1 MKSCLPLHPAGC
13 CREIWGSGGA
23 VVQGRVGESSPEL
36 QMEPE
41 WASEPLHG
49 AAVQSQRCLQD
60 CAQIIGCVGSG
71 SAFPTIP
78 HTQHTTN
85 RGLLFLLQMP
95 GKLGPA
101 IKLQQALG
109 KHSAARSV
117 CHGRRQLF
125 LLLGPIQAPFPSAPL
140 QGAFSHLESCWSS
153 WRWGRRSRME
163 GAHGEQSVSQVCQQV
178 TCRALVHHTM
188 KSSWWG
194 LWHFPDLLGKI
205 RDLTGAGT
213 VSIPCIPLE

>member
-13 CREIWGSGGA
+13 CKEIWGSGGA

-140 QGAFSHLESCWSS
+140 QGAFSHLECCWSS
-153 WRWGRRSRME
+153 WRWGRRSRTE
-163 GAHGEQSVSQVCQQV
+163 GAHGEQSVSQVCQRV

-188 KSSWWG
+188 KCSGWG
-194 LWHFPDLLGKI
+194 LWHFPDLLGEI
-205 RDLTGAGT
+205 CDLTGAGT